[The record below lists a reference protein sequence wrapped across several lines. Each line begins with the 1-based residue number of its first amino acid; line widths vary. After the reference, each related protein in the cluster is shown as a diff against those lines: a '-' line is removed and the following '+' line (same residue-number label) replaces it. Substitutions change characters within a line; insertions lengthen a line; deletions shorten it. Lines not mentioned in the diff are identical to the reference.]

1 MFERRKKAATDP
13 KGPEPLGEILSRLF
27 TARGWGRKQDRL
39 RLEQAW
45 AEAVG
50 PEYAPQTRLNG
61 LPRGAPPAEA
71 TRARPLQAPAPSHKR
86 ATLEPPR
93 GRPPPHTPPPPPR
106 PPRA

>member
-27 TARGWGRKQDRL
+27 TANGWGRKQDRL

-50 PEYAPQTRLNG
+50 PEFAPLHVPCR
-61 LPRGAPPAEA
+61 RFSAREEA
-71 TRARPLQAPAPSHKR
+71 L
-86 ATLEPPR
+86 
-93 GRPPPHTPPPPPR
+93 PPPPSFYLDFAGCEEEISLSANFVR
-106 PPRA
+106 